1 MIRFTCR
8 FLLLLLGGLAFAFV
22 ASADTVT
29 VTAQCSGCAGYYY
42 PFSLSGGVTGLYF
55 APGPQIPGY
64 PQIAGEFLSPWA
76 MGISPAGFT
85 MSSMDGKLT
94 ISGRTTS
101 FSFTPGQLNM
111 GWVSFTTATDSLV
124 WNDFTTGQTINLP
137 QTGAAGAGTLQFIY
151 WGGAMGSY
159 QLSFDVPATPVPEP
173 GTLALLGL
181 GLLLAGPRLRRR
193 T

>member
-1 MIRFTCR
+1 MIRFICR
-8 FLLLLLGGLAFAFV
+8 YLLLLLGGLALAFA

-29 VTAQCSGCAGYYY
+29 VSGRCWCAGSFD
-42 PFSLSGGVTGLYF
+42 PFTLSAGVTGLYF
-55 APGPQIPGY
+55 DAAPQIPAY
-64 PQIAGEFLSPWA
+64 PQIADEFQVPWA
-76 MGISPAGFT
+76 MGISPAGFR
-85 MSSMDGKLT
+85 MSSLDGKLT

-124 WNDFTTGQTINLP
+124 WNDSTTGQSLNLP
-137 QTGAAGAGTLQFIY
+137 QSGAAGGGTMQFIY
-151 WGGAMGSY
+151 WGAAMGSF